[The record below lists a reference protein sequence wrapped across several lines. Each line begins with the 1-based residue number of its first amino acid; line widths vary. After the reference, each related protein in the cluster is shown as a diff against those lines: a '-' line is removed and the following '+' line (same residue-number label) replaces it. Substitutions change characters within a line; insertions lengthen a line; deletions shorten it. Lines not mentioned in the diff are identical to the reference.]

1 MAGGNPSIIRTWTVV
16 FHGDFDSGFE
26 RLSEDVQD
34 NPLAAASAVQLAGPK
49 AGRPHVDTLAGSKH
63 ANMKELRFTAHE
75 GREVW
80 RAAFAFD
87 PARQAIVLVAGEKQG
102 VSQALF
108 YKRLIRIADAR
119 FDLHLHEVKSG
130 RRPKG

>member
-1 MAGGNPSIIRTWTVV
+1 MGEYPASVCAWTVL
-16 FHGDFDSGFE
+16 FHDDFNAEFE
-26 RLSEDVQD
+26 KLSDDVQD
-34 NPLAAASAVQLAGPK
+34 NLLAAASAMQLAGPK

-87 PARQAIVLVAGEKQG
+87 PARQAIVLVAGEKQS

>member
-1 MAGGNPSIIRTWTVV
+1 MGENPAVVTAWTVV
-16 FHGDFDSGFE
+16 FHDDFNAEFE
-26 RLSEDVQD
+26 RLSNDVQD
-34 NPLAAASAVQLAGPK
+34 NLLAAASAVQIAGPK
-49 AGRPHVDTLAGSKH
+49 AGRPHVDTLSGSRH

-130 RRPKG
+130 RRHKG

>member
-1 MAGGNPSIIRTWTVV
+1 MTTSMPSST
-16 FHGDFDSGFE
+16 DFRKTRKTISWRRQVRCSSRDPRPG
-26 RLSEDVQD
+26 
-34 NPLAAASAVQLAGPK
+34 A
-49 AGRPHVDTLAGSKH
+49 PHVDSLAGSKH

-87 PARQAIVLVAGEKQG
+87 SARQAIVLVAGEKQG

-108 YKRLIRIADAR
+108 YKRLIKIADAR

-130 RRPKG
+130 RRHKG